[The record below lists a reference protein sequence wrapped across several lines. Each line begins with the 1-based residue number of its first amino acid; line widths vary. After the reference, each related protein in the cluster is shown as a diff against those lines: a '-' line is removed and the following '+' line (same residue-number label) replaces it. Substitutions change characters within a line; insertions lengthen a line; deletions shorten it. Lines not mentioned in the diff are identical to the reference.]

1 MWRASVYVFPLAHAS
16 VTLARRLHP
25 RMGSLGK
32 VRLPPA
38 TNRASNG
45 GPRQGWG
52 ERAVRSLGFGQRIRA
67 LLELQGS
74 KRPLE
79 CPTQDLLR
87 ACAGCRARRIG
98 CFFIGG
104 RTGFSGLVCDF
115 LGRDRRAAG
124 LVCRSCRF
132 CLPARCGA
140 GSLPFGDADDGAES
154 ARGGGGKPTGPRGSD
169 PDAVTVIDVVS

>member
-1 MWRASVYVFPLAHAS
+1 MWRASVYVFPLALAS

-25 RMGSLGK
+25 SMGSLGK

-38 TNRASNG
+38 TNRASHG

-104 RTGFSGLVCDF
+104 RTGFRDWCAIFWAEIVVRLGWCAAAADF
-115 LGRDRRAAG
+115 ACPPVVGRDPSLLAT
-124 LVCRSCRF
+124 LTTV
-132 CLPARCGA
+132 PGA
-140 GSLPFGDADDGAES
+140 LEA
-154 ARGGGGKPTGPRGSD
+154 GGGKPTGPRGSD
-169 PDAVTVIDVVS
+169 PDAVMVIDVVS